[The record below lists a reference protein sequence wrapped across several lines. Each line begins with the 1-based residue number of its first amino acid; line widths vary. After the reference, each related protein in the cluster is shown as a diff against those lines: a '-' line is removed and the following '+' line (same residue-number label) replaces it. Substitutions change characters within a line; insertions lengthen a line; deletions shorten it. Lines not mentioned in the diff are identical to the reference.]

1 MNSILALLIIILI
14 SFLVVRV
21 GSNALILTGM
31 SSKAAK
37 FQAISA
43 FFGVGFTT
51 AEAEMV
57 MSNDV
62 RRKVIRHLIIS
73 GNIGLTSAL
82 ATLVVTFS
90 QSKEDMVMSKFITI
104 GVVVLAVF
112 SLGLFFN
119 MKIITKPLDALM
131 KKGLEKSGVVRALD
145 YDLLLR
151 LDEGYCVSE
160 VMIAAGH
167 PWADKKLKESRPSDA
182 SVVILNI
189 RHADGRFSGAPNK
202 DHIIRVGDEVMVY
215 GDTRSVDTVA
225 HLHLIDLYARE
236 VVDSEVTTSAT

>member
-14 SFLVVRV
+14 SFLVVRI

-31 SSKAAK
+31 SAKASK

-51 AEAEMV
+51 SEAEMV
-57 MSNDV
+57 MGNEV
-62 RRKVIRHLIIS
+62 RRKIIRHLIIS

-90 QSKEDMVMSKFITI
+90 QSKEDYVLSNFITI
-104 GVVVLAVF
+104 GVVILTIV

-119 MKIITKPLDALM
+119 LKYITGPLDKLM
-131 KKGLEKSGVVRALD
+131 KKALEKSGVVRALD
-145 YDLLLR
+145 YDLLLK
-151 LDEGYCVSE
+151 LEDGYCVSE
-160 VMIAAGH
+160 ILIEPGH
-167 PWADKKLKESRPSDA
+167 PWADRELKVSRPSDA

-189 RHADGRFSGAPNK
+189 HHSDGGFTGAPNK
-202 DHIIRVGDEVMVY
+202 DHVIHVGDEVMVY
-215 GDTRSVDTVA
+215 GDSKAVNKVA
-225 HLHLIDLYARE
+225 HLHL
-236 VVDSEVTTSAT
+236 VD

>member
-51 AEAEMV
+51 SEAEMV
-57 MSNDV
+57 MSHEV

-90 QSKEDMVMSKFITI
+90 QSNEDMVMSKFVTI
-104 GVVVLAVF
+104 GVVVLTVI

-119 MKIITKPLDALM
+119 MKIVTKPLDALM
-131 KKGLEKSGVVRALD
+131 KK
-145 YDLLLR
+145 
-151 LDEGYCVSE
+151 VSE
-160 VMIAAGH
+160 
-167 PWADKKLKESRPSDA
+167 PA
-182 SVVILNI
+182 SV
-189 RHADGRFSGAPNK
+189 
-202 DHIIRVGDEVMVY
+202 
-215 GDTRSVDTVA
+215 
-225 HLHLIDLYARE
+225 
-236 VVDSEVTTSAT
+236 

>member
-1 MNSILALLIIILI
+1 MNSILALLIIILV

-51 AEAEMV
+51 SEAEMV
-57 MSNDV
+57 MSHEV

-90 QSKEDMVMSKFITI
+90 QNKEDMVMSKFITI

-119 MKIITKPLDALM
+119 MKLITRPLDALM
-131 KKGLEKSGVVRALD
+131 KKALERAGVVRALD
-145 YDLLLR
+145 YDLLLKIE
-151 LDEGYCVSE
+151 EGYCVSE
-160 VMIAAGH
+160 VMIELGH
-167 PWADKKLKESRPSDA
+167 PWADKELKVSRPSDA

-189 RHADGRFSGAPNK
+189 RHADGKFSGAPNK
-202 DHIIRVGDEVMVY
+202 DHIIKVGDEVMVY
-215 GDTRSVDTVA
+215 GDTKSVEEVA
-225 HLHLIDLYARE
+225 HLHLIERDMK
-236 VVDSEVTTSAT
+236 VPSDSDKGG

>member
-31 SSKAAK
+31 SAKAAK
-37 FQAISA
+37 FQTISA

-57 MSNDV
+57 MNNEV
-62 RRKVIRHLIIS
+62 RRKIIRHLIIS

-90 QSKEDMVMSKFITI
+90 QSKEDLVMSKFIPI
-104 GVVVLAVF
+104 GVVILILL

-119 MKIITKPLDALM
+119 LKFITKPLDALM
-131 KKGLEKSGVVRALD
+131 KKALEKSGVVRALD
-145 YDLLLR
+145 YDLLLK
-151 LDEGYCVSE
+151 LEDGYCVSE
-160 VMIAAGH
+160 ITIEPGH
-167 PWADKKLKESRPSDA
+167 PWANKKLKVSRPSDSA
-182 SVVILNI
+182 VVILNI
-189 RHADGRFSGAPNK
+189 RHADGRFTGAPNK
-202 DHIIRVGDEVMVY
+202 DQIINEGDEVMVY
-215 GDTRSVDTVA
+215 GDVKSVDTAA
-225 HLHLIDLYARE
+225 HLHLIDWYSTDDEGKEDA
-236 VVDSEVTTSAT
+236 

>member
-37 FQAISA
+37 FQTISA

-57 MSNDV
+57 MSNEI
-62 RRKVIRHLIIS
+62 RRKIIRHLIIS

-90 QSKEDMVMSKFITI
+90 
-104 GVVVLAVF
+104 
-112 SLGLFFN
+112 
-119 MKIITKPLDALM
+119 
-131 KKGLEKSGVVRALD
+131 
-145 YDLLLR
+145 
-151 LDEGYCVSE
+151 
-160 VMIAAGH
+160 
-167 PWADKKLKESRPSDA
+167 
-182 SVVILNI
+182 
-189 RHADGRFSGAPNK
+189 
-202 DHIIRVGDEVMVY
+202 
-215 GDTRSVDTVA
+215 
-225 HLHLIDLYARE
+225 
-236 VVDSEVTTSAT
+236 

>member
-1 MNSILALLIIILI
+1 MNSILALLIIILV

-51 AEAEMV
+51 SEAEMV
-57 MSNDV
+57 MSHEV

-90 QSKEDMVMSKFITI
+90 QSKDDMVMSKFITI

-119 MKIITKPLDALM
+119 MKIITGPLDAVM
-131 KKGLEKSGVVRALD
+131 KKALEKSGVVRALD
-145 YDLLLR
+145 YDLLLK
-151 LDEGYCVSE
+151 LEDGYCVSE
-160 VMIAAGH
+160 ILIGPGH
-167 PWADKKLKESRPSDA
+167 PWSKFPLQFARLSRLLSP
-182 SVVILNI
+182 
-189 RHADGRFSGAPNK
+189 GK
-202 DHIIRVGDEVMVY
+202 
-215 GDTRSVDTVA
+215 
-225 HLHLIDLYARE
+225 
-236 VVDSEVTTSAT
+236 

>member
-1 MNSILALLIIILI
+1 MNSILALLIIILV

-51 AEAEMV
+51 SEAEMV
-57 MSNDV
+57 MSHEV

-90 QSKEDMVMSKFITI
+90 QSKDDMVMSKFITI

-119 MKIITKPLDALM
+119 MKIITGPLDALM
-131 KKGLEKSGVVRALD
+131 KKALEKSGVVRALD
-145 YDLLLR
+145 YDLLLK
-151 LDEGYCVSE
+151 LEDGYCVSE
-160 VMIAAGH
+160 ILIGAGH
-167 PWADKKLKESRPSDA
+167 PWADKELKESRPSDA

-189 RHADGRFSGAPNK
+189 RHADGKFTGAPNK
-202 DHIIRVGDEVMVY
+202 NHIIKVGDEVMVY
-215 GDTRSVDTVA
+215 GDSQSVDTAA
-225 HLHLIDLYARE
+225 HLHLIDWYERE
-236 VVDSEVTTSAT
+236 SEVSDDSDQQA